1 MTNGAGGLID
11 TAERA
16 WAWVLDQ
23 VRWDDVGPWIP
34 ETVPMHGGQLEPDGE
49 VRDTFYDGIGG
60 LAPALL
66 EVPASRPWSPRET
79 ELAQAIVTRLKAA
92 CQTTGESCLYS
103 GVAGYLTALTLLDAS
118 GVQPALDRLAAL
130 RTADGWPPT
139 SAGCDAVINDV
150 VL

>member
-1 MTNGAGGLID
+1 MTEGAGRLID

-34 ETVPMHGGQLEPDGE
+34 ETVPMHVGQLEPDGE

-66 EVPASRPWSPRET
+66 EIRASRPWSARET
-79 ELAQAIVTRLKAA
+79 ELAEAIVTRL
-92 CQTTGESCLYS
+92 T
-103 GVAGYLTALTLLDAS
+103 AG
-118 GVQPALDRLAAL
+118 GPAGPRC
-130 RTADGWPPT
+130 
-139 SAGCDAVINDV
+139 GCFAR
-150 VL
+150 